1 MKSEYYNLEIV
12 YKGKIRQIPVTIDV
26 RSVGNKISAVVDG
39 VKITFRQD
47 DQRDGLRPTSDSDE
61 LDPELCHLIGSAIC
75 KAHRLHYLP

>member
-39 VKITFRQD
+39 VKSRSGRTINVTD
-47 DQRDGLRPTSDSDE
+47 
-61 LDPELCHLIGSAIC
+61 
-75 KAHRLHYLP
+75 